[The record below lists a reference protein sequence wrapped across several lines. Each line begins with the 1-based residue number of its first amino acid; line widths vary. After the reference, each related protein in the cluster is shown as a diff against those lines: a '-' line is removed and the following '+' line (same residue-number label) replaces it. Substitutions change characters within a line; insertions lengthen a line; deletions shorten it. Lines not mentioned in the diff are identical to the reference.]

1 LYRKVIQENI
11 IFHRFSPNFLSAFG
25 LSNIEMRMPTNGV
38 TFQFDQTEGGF
49 RSQISIPVKT
59 FLQKVLN

>member
-1 LYRKVIQENI
+1 LYRKVVQENI
-11 IFHRFSPNFLSAFG
+11 LINRFSHYFLSAVG
-25 LSNIEMRMPTNGV
+25 LSNIEMLVTTNGV
-38 TFQFDQTEGGF
+38 TFQLDQTEGGF

>member
-1 LYRKVIQENI
+1 LYRKVVQENI
-11 IFHRFSPNFLSAFG
+11 LLNRFSHNFLSAVG
-25 LSNIEMRMPTNGV
+25 LSKMRVTTNGV
-38 TFQFDQTEGGF
+38 TFQLDQTEGGF

>member
-1 LYRKVIQENI
+1 LIA
-11 IFHRFSPNFLSAFG
+11 SPNFLSAFG
-25 LSNIEMRMPTNGV
+25 LSNIEMRVTTNGV
-38 TFQFDQTEGGF
+38 TFQLDQTEGGF